1 MDARTTM
8 IIAKGKF
15 VTTDVTDC
23 IYHKE
28 NHKWEIVFKSGRSFF
43 YNQQNVLC
51 LKNPRNLDPQKYQ
64 VCRKGKILDN
74 IETILSFS
82 AENEEYWHLVFS
94 TGYEHD
100 YSCREL
106 QVERSIFENSRAK
119 KVFDYLKEAADVIS
133 VRAEDQTAILTKQY
147 EKIDFLSRESAAAV
161 YLDPSEYE
169 EGTNLRSEA
178 PIFPFGCNES
188 QFMAVTNAL
197 SNRISVIEG
206 PPGTG
211 KTQTILNI
219 IANLVLQGKTVQV
232 VSNNNSAIENVQE
245 KLSSTK
251 YQMDFFV
258 ALLGKDQRKEEFLQ
272 KSEPVRL
279 NKYLSEAGVCSRREA
294 DRLIETGRVTVD
306 GQRAQTG
313 MRIVPGQVVKV
324 GNKVV
329 SKQDEMIVLAVNK
342 PRGIVCTEE
351 RRERDS
357 IVRFLN
363 YPVRV
368 TYIGRLDKDS
378 HGLLLMTNNGDIIN
392 KMMRAANKHE
402 KEYKVTVDKEITE
415 DFLKKMAAGVP
426 ILDTVTRP
434 CTVKKIGKYTFSI
447 ILTQG
452 LNRQIRRMCEALGYE
467 VKDLLRVRVM
477 NITLDGLKDGQYRK
491 LTDQEL
497 NELYDQLKDSSALP
511 GGKYQEQWAATQDNR
526 TRHGKGKK

>member
-1 MDARTTM
+1 M
-8 IIAKGKF
+8 
-15 VTTDVTDC
+15 
-23 IYHKE
+23 
-28 NHKWEIVFKSGRSFF
+28 
-43 YNQQNVLC
+43 
-51 LKNPRNLDPQKYQ
+51 
-64 VCRKGKILDN
+64 
-74 IETILSFS
+74 
-82 AENEEYWHLVFS
+82 
-94 TGYEHD
+94 
-100 YSCREL
+100 
-106 QVERSIFENSRAK
+106 
-119 KVFDYLKEAADVIS
+119 
-133 VRAEDQTAILTKQY
+133 
-147 EKIDFLSRESAAAV
+147 
-161 YLDPSEYE
+161 
-169 EGTNLRSEA
+169 
-178 PIFPFGCNES
+178 
-188 QFMAVTNAL
+188 
-197 SNRISVIEG
+197 SNRI
-206 PPGTG
+206 
-211 KTQTILNI
+211 
-219 IANLVLQGKTVQV
+219 
-232 VSNNNSAIENVQE
+232 
-245 KLSSTK
+245 
-251 YQMDFFV
+251 
-258 ALLGKDQRKEEFLQ
+258 KEEFLQ

-415 DFLKKMAAGVP
+415 DFLKKMASGVP

-497 NELYDQLKDSSALP
+497 NELYDQLKDSSVLP
-511 GGKYQEQWAATQDNR
+511 GGKYQEQWAAAQDNR
-526 TRHGKGKK
+526 TRHGKGKKRRWMSRKK

>member
-1 MDARTTM
+1 M
-8 IIAKGKF
+8 
-15 VTTDVTDC
+15 
-23 IYHKE
+23 E
-28 NHKWEIVFKSGRSFF
+28 
-43 YNQQNVLC
+43 C
-51 LKNPRNLDPQKYQ
+51 LQ
-64 VCRKGKILDN
+64 
-74 IETILSFS
+74 
-82 AENEEYWHLVFS
+82 
-94 TGYEHD
+94 
-100 YSCREL
+100 
-106 QVERSIFENSRAK
+106 
-119 KVFDYLKEAADVIS
+119 
-133 VRAEDQTAILTKQY
+133 
-147 EKIDFLSRESAAAV
+147 
-161 YLDPSEYE
+161 
-169 EGTNLRSEA
+169 
-178 PIFPFGCNES
+178 
-188 QFMAVTNAL
+188 L
-197 SNRISVIEG
+197 SNRI
-206 PPGTG
+206 
-211 KTQTILNI
+211 
-219 IANLVLQGKTVQV
+219 
-232 VSNNNSAIENVQE
+232 
-245 KLSSTK
+245 
-251 YQMDFFV
+251 
-258 ALLGKDQRKEEFLQ
+258 KEEFLQ

-313 MRIVPGQVVKV
+313 MRIVPGQIVKV

-415 DFLKKMAAGVP
+415 DFLKKMASGVP

-497 NELYDQLKDSSALP
+497 NELYDQLKDSSVLP
-511 GGKYQEQWAATQDNR
+511 GGKYQEQWAAAQDNR
-526 TRHGKGKK
+526 TRHGKGKKR

>member
-1 MDARTTM
+1 M
-8 IIAKGKF
+8 
-15 VTTDVTDC
+15 
-23 IYHKE
+23 
-28 NHKWEIVFKSGRSFF
+28 
-43 YNQQNVLC
+43 
-51 LKNPRNLDPQKYQ
+51 
-64 VCRKGKILDN
+64 
-74 IETILSFS
+74 
-82 AENEEYWHLVFS
+82 
-94 TGYEHD
+94 
-100 YSCREL
+100 
-106 QVERSIFENSRAK
+106 
-119 KVFDYLKEAADVIS
+119 
-133 VRAEDQTAILTKQY
+133 
-147 EKIDFLSRESAAAV
+147 
-161 YLDPSEYE
+161 
-169 EGTNLRSEA
+169 
-178 PIFPFGCNES
+178 
-188 QFMAVTNAL
+188 
-197 SNRISVIEG
+197 SNRI
-206 PPGTG
+206 
-211 KTQTILNI
+211 
-219 IANLVLQGKTVQV
+219 
-232 VSNNNSAIENVQE
+232 
-245 KLSSTK
+245 
-251 YQMDFFV
+251 
-258 ALLGKDQRKEEFLQ
+258 KEEFLQ

-392 KMMRAANKHE
+392 KMMRATNKHE

-497 NELYDQLKDSSALP
+497 NELYDQLKDSSVLP
-511 GGKYQEQWAATQDNR
+511 GGKYQEQWAAAQDNR
-526 TRHGKGKK
+526 TRHGKGKKR